1 MGKRNPKPTDA
12 ELARA
17 AEMRTGGETWQK
29 VADELGR
36 TLTAVKQWPG
46 NYSDR
51 WLPLLAMAEAELLQD
66 LNSESLLTLRQLLRS
81 KSDPVRQRASDAV
94 RKLLGDLPEGRAG
107 RIRES
112 PVPEIRQLVAYLETL
127 SEGQFREYFDPP
139 ADDPPPPALAG

>member
-46 NYSDR
+46 NYADR
-51 WLPLLAMAEAELLQD
+51 WVPLLAGAEADLLQE
-66 LNSESLLTLRQLLRS
+66 LNSESMLTMRQLLRS
-81 KSDPVRQRASDAV
+81 KCEPVRQKAADALQ
-94 RKLLGDLPEGRAG
+94 KLLADLPGVHAG
-107 RIRES
+107 RVSES

-127 SEGQFREYFDPP
+127 SEGQFRELFEVPDNI
-139 ADDPPPPALAG
+139 